1 MIPQELKLLVLER
14 KQILVPELENQ
25 EISRK
30 GETSDF
36 GGPSELN
43 QGT

>member
-1 MIPQELKLLVLER
+1 MIPQALKLLVVER

-25 EISRK
+25 EISRFRYLK

-36 GGPSELN
+36 GGPS
-43 QGT
+43 